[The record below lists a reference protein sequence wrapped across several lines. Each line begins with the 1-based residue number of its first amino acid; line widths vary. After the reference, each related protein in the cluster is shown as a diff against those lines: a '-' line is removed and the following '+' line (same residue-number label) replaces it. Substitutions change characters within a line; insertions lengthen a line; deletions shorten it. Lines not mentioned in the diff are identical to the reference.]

1 MSAYATP
8 ADMIN
13 AFDSRTIGD
22 VVSDTDV
29 QIDESGL
36 ATNQKLLAALL
47 KASGEVEA
55 AVIAG
60 GMYTP
65 TELAALTGNGQAF
78 LVDLV
83 CCIAMCKL
91 LRRRASS
98 RMDELQKGVCGDA
111 AEKLESLR
119 KGDAVFGGSTNAT
132 DGTLPE
138 TTGPTSATFANLN
151 MTVDQTKN
159 YYPRRRLPFGR

>member
-13 AFDSRTIGD
+13 AFDASILGD
-22 VVSDTDV
+22 VVSDTGV

-36 ATNQKLLAALL
+36 ADNPKLLSALL
-47 KASGEVEA
+47 RASGEVEA

-65 TELAALTGNGQAF
+65 AELAALSGNGQAL
-78 LVDLV
+78 LVEVV
-83 CCIAMCKL
+83 CCVAMCKL
-91 LRRRASS
+91 LRRRPST
-98 RMDELQKGVCGDA
+98 RTEELQKGVCGDA
-111 AEKLESLR
+111 KDLLQALR
-119 KGDAVFGGSTNAT
+119 KGDAVFGGSANAT

-159 YYPRRRLPFGR
+159 YYPRRRLPYGR